1 MGCLS
6 RGSGRCVLKEA
17 SKEGSG
23 RCSKGLRAGAELGPA
38 ALVPEGALDL
48 RITGE
53 VMPSGLFRI
62 RGQARG

>member
-1 MGCLS
+1 MLITGEWK
-6 RGSGRCVLKEA
+6 VILKEA

-38 ALVPEGALDL
+38 ALMPEGALDL